1 MGLEYEITG
10 NSNALSYNS
19 NMGFDDLL
27 GFTEQVGFAT
37 SIVTKK
43 EFKDRFYE
51 QGMKYDCKHR
61 KERHSDELHR
71 I

>member
-51 QGMKYDCKHR
+51 QG
-61 KERHSDELHR
+61 DEV
-71 I
+71 